1 MSLITDEP
9 IFIDQDNENIKI
21 IKDIIKEQGVT
32 VCRNE
37 IDQTYIVEC
46 LKTFDYGYVILG
58 NRASIGQALKGK
70 SKKYVLKGYVLFKY
84 EERISTVTGKILCGS
99 DGYRGIGRILL
110 ECVLEFITERK
121 VQTWTIYSL
130 PFENLVKYYE
140 EIGFRVMNIIYRNG
154 KKKCY
159 EMRRDFIYEYI
170 SKEPCLL
177 EECPIN

>member
-21 IKDIIKEQGVT
+21 NKDIIKEQGVT
-32 VCRNE
+32 VCRDE
-37 IDQTYIVEC
+37 IDQNYIVEC

-110 ECVLEFITERK
+110 ECVLEFITERE